1 MLSKNLTA
9 KNSTTK
15 NAVVSFVVG
24 FIFAI
29 GLGVS
34 GMTQPAKVIGF
45 LDLFGNWD
53 PSLIFVM
60 AGAIAVHFILFK
72 LATKRESPMFSTQ
85 WDIPNKKEITPA
97 LIVGS
102 MMFGAGWGLG
112 GFCPG
117 PAITSLASF
126 ESRPFIFVL
135 SMIAGM
141 FLFRF
146 VDKFLKLRK

>member
-1 MLSKNLTA
+1 MLSKNNLA
-9 KNSTTK
+9 
-15 NAVVSFVVG
+15 SFIVG

-34 GMTQPAKVIGF
+34 GMTQPTKVIGF
-45 LDLFGNWD
+45 LDVFGNWD

-60 AGAIAVHFILFK
+60 MGAISVHFVLFK
-72 LATKRESPMFSTQ
+72 IIIKRKSPLLDSQ
-85 WDIPNKKEITPA
+85 WHIPNQKEITPA
-97 LIVGS
+97 LIIGAFL
-102 MMFGAGWGLG
+102 FGIGWGLG

-126 ESRPFIFVL
+126 TISPFIFVI

-146 VDKFLKLRK
+146 VNKFLKLQR